1 MNITLAKCVPS
12 KPQRE
17 KIGNQIKKKNFDTA
31 CNDIYNANAICPNT
45 ELVENGKVGK
55 PFFELESP

>member
-1 MNITLAKCVPS
+1 MCPLKTTKGKN
-12 KPQRE
+12 RE
-17 KIGNQIKKKNFDTA
+17 PNKKKNFDTA